1 MVIDRA
7 RLLVYIAVLDL
18 IGQINEN
25 IQIRKGLDQ
34 MK

>member
-1 MVIDRA
+1 MVIDWA
-7 RLLVYIAVLDL
+7 KLLVYIAVLDL
-18 IGQINEN
+18 ISQSNDK